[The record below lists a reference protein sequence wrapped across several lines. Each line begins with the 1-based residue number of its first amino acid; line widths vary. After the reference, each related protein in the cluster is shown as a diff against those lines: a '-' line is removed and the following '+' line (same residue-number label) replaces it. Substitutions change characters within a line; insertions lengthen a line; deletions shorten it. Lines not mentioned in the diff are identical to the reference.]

1 MSARYLLD
9 TNIASDLVRNPN
21 GKVAAAIA
29 RIGETAVATSIVV
42 VAEMRFGAAKIT
54 SVRLAKQ
61 IEIVLTKLAVL
72 PLEPPADEFYA
83 QAWVALERAGT
94 PIGANDLLIAAQAL
108 AGDMTVV
115 TDNEREFSRVPGLK
129 VENWLRP

>member
-29 RIGETAVATSIVV
+29 RIGAARVATSIVV
-42 VAEMRFGAAKIT
+42 VAEMRFGAAKEG
-54 SVRLAKQ
+54 SARLAQQ
-61 IEIVLTKLAVL
+61 IETILTELPVL
-72 PLEPPADEFYA
+72 PLEPPADMFYA
-83 QAWVALERAGT
+83 KARLALEAAGT

-108 AGDMTVV
+108 AGNMIVV
-115 TDNEREFSRVPGLK
+115 TDNVREFSRVPGLK
-129 VENWLRP
+129 IENWLRP